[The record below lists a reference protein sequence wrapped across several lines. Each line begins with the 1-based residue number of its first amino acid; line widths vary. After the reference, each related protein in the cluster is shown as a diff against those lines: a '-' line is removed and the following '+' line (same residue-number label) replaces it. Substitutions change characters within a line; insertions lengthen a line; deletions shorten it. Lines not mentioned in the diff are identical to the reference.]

1 MIALA
6 IGAWGWWRGGGR
18 RADGI
23 EWDTVRVRRG
33 DIETVVLTTGGVE
46 PQNRVEVKPPIGG
59 RIEDI
64 LVREGASVRRGQ
76 IVAWMS
82 STERAALL
90 DAARMKGPEEVARWS
105 ELYKPAPLVSPID
118 GAVIARSVEPGQSVT
133 SADPVVV
140 LSDRLIVKA
149 QG

>member
-90 DAARMKGPEEVARWS
+90 DAARLKGPEGGASCTSRRRWFRPS
-105 ELYKPAPLVSPID
+105 TAPSSRAASNPASRSRRPIPSWFYRT
-118 GAVIARSVEPGQSVT
+118 G
-133 SADPVVV
+133 
-140 LSDRLIVKA
+140 
-149 QG
+149 